1 MTSIRG
7 MYLYDTNEENIVVRG
22 EEPSNSFLRIC
33 RVTDEKL
40 AKDVKLLG
48 NALYFTDSGAIFI
61 TDFNGN
67 RTDISCSDNGV
78 IEDLRLLPIP
88 TAEDEGKILQVI
100 NGKWVVVEN
109 NPAVDPVPE
118 VPNNIVLFEESD
130 EEDHVIDVES
140 LIKNNLTLDADDEF
154 LYLLYGEEQISKIPM
169 AGSGNVVYCTG
180 IRIQESDQIC
190 SIENI
195 GDLIA
200 LSVFVSPSGCTQT
213 VRWSSS
219 DPTVAEVTSDGT
231 VKVVGEGTA
240 IITAKCGSY
249 SGSINVS
256 VKNLNVKVNIAKA
269 AGWFNSNGIPGFGEN
284 AARAYAYVG
293 STAPVFTDTGYIYG
307 IPLEQGIEYTIRLN
321 TELAGGCY
329 CGVQIFSSISK
340 TRIVDSGWRT
350 SGTEFNYTPAED
362 GLYLYVNFKYGVAG
376 SATITDEIL
385 EKLRTGFSIRR
396 NK

>member
-1 MTSIRG
+1 M
-7 MYLYDTNEENIVVRG
+7 
-22 EEPSNSFLRIC
+22 
-33 RVTDEKL
+33 
-40 AKDVKLLG
+40 
-48 NALYFTDSGAIFI
+48 
-61 TDFNGN
+61 
-67 RTDISCSDNGV
+67 
-78 IEDLRLLPIP
+78 
-88 TAEDEGKILQVI
+88 
-100 NGKWVVVEN
+100 
-109 NPAVDPVPE
+109 
-118 VPNNIVLFEESD
+118 
-130 EEDHVIDVES
+130 
-140 LIKNNLTLDADDEF
+140 
-154 LYLLYGEEQISKIPM
+154 
-169 AGSGNVVYCTG
+169 
-180 IRIQESDQIC
+180 
-190 SIENI
+190 
-195 GDLIA
+195 
-200 LSVFVSPSGCTQT
+200 SPSGCTQT

-231 VKVVGEGTA
+231 VKDVGEGTA

-249 SGSINVS
+249 SSSINVS

-293 STAPVFTDTGYIYG
+293 STAPVFADTGYIYG

-329 CGVQIFSSISK
+329 YGVQIFSSVSK

-362 GLYLYVNFKYGVAG
+362 GLYLYVNFKYGAAG